1 MTESIK
7 LGRKNST
14 KLSFLS
20 PHRASEKSFDDYHQK
35 SNIFDGNSHR
45 KKIFPLPS
53 STTPQRIGDE
63 SFTKED
69 FRDDVVVKL
78 TCNWNLVASEQC
90 RFSVLAI
97 FQSEKLPFATE
108 ENNRRATKK
117 H

>member
-45 KKIFPLPS
+45 KKNIPATFET
-53 STTPQRIGDE
+53 TTPQRVGDE

-78 TCNWNLVASEQC
+78 TCN
-90 RFSVLAI
+90 
-97 FQSEKLPFATE
+97 
-108 ENNRRATKK
+108 
-117 H
+117 